1 MVPLKIT
8 LPEHFLDEEE
18 RCGYVVS
25 HEMKKVWAVMLDLLA
40 EFDRVCKKNNL
51 KYQASWGT
59 LLGAVRHKG
68 FIPWDDDMDVQMF
81 REDYDKLCT
90 IGPSEFRH
98 PYFFQSKKTDPGA
111 NTFFCKL
118 RNSETTALSSSE
130 TNSITDYNKGIFIDI
145 FPIDRIP
152 DNQGDRENFFNAIKA
167 ERLAVIAEGRKIGV
181 FSETQNIIQHFVKKV
196 LYRILVK
203 RRKCNL
209 SDFVNSYEKL
219 NELCGKYNQT
229 QTEQLAM
236 LTYFPPDANI
246 MFYSDYKDTVLM
258 DFEFLKIPVAKGYDH
273 ALKVLYGD
281 YTKFYIKEAHSAFY
295 DTGKSYI
302 FYTGK

>member
-51 KYQASWGT
+51 NYQASWGT

-68 FIPWDDDMDVQMF
+68 YIPWDDDMDVQMF

-98 PYFFQSKKTDPGA
+98 PYFFQSKITDPGA
-111 NTFFCKL
+111 GSFFCIL

-130 TNSITDYNKGIFIDI
+130 TNSITDYKIRYKEECEKCDLNKMCGGFFASTINMKDI
-145 FPIDRIP
+145 KVHPI
-152 DNQGDRENFFNAIKA
+152 
-167 ERLAVIAEGRKIGV
+167 L
-181 FSETQNIIQHFVKKV
+181 
-196 LYRILVK
+196 
-203 RRKCNL
+203 
-209 SDFVNSYEKL
+209 
-219 NELCGKYNQT
+219 
-229 QTEQLAM
+229 
-236 LTYFPPDANI
+236 
-246 MFYSDYKDTVLM
+246 
-258 DFEFLKIPVAKGYDH
+258 LKGEINV
-273 ALKVLYGD
+273 
-281 YTKFYIKEAHSAFY
+281 
-295 DTGKSYI
+295 
-302 FYTGK
+302 